1 MRDSLIIV
9 GFFVLGIVFG
19 LNDILPDSLV
29 GNSCVSFGALCALMF
44 FVGVSVGS
52 DSKIF
57 ASIRSVNPRLMLLP
71 LMTIVGTL
79 AGTAAASFLFPRHGF
94 TDCLAVGS
102 GFAYYSLSSIFITE
116 YRGAELGTVALLANI
131 SRELIALLC
140 APLLVKFFGKLA
152 PISAGG
158 ATTMDTT
165 LPIIL
170 RYSGQQFVML
180 SVFHGFLV
188 DFSVPFLVTFFCS
201 I

>member
-19 LNDILPDSLV
+19 MNDILPDSLV
-29 GNSCVSFGALCALMF
+29 GNSSVSFGALCALMF

-102 GFAYYSLSSIFITE
+102 GFGYYSLSSIFITE

-140 APLLVKFFGKLA
+140 APLLVKFFGKTCSYFCRWSHDDGHHFAYNIALFRPA
-152 PISAGG
+152 VCHAVCIS
-158 ATTMDTT
+158 
-165 LPIIL
+165 
-170 RYSGQQFVML
+170 R
-180 SVFHGFLV
+180 FLG
-188 DFSVPFLVTFFCS
+188 
-201 I
+201 

>member
-19 LNDILPDSLV
+19 MNDILPDSLV
-29 GNSCVSFGALCALMF
+29 GNSSVSFGALCGLMF

-94 TDCLAVGS
+94 TDCL
-102 GFAYYSLSSIFITE
+102 LFIVKHIH
-116 YRGAELGTVALLANI
+116 YGI
-131 SRELIALLC
+131 SW
-140 APLLVKFFGKLA
+140 
-152 PISAGG
+152 S
-158 ATTMDTT
+158 
-165 LPIIL
+165 
-170 RYSGQQFVML
+170 
-180 SVFHGFLV
+180 
-188 DFSVPFLVTFFCS
+188 
-201 I
+201 